1 MNETVEMLKKIRNA
15 LMRISRKVAD
25 LKTSD
30 LALQLETMRKLM
42 IVVDQFSEMI
52 DYNNVSASTLR
63 LLRNALV
70 TISRDISMMRMSVDL
85 EMKSQLEIIRKL
97 TAIVNKLDKLIEKLG
112 SDQDE

>member
-1 MNETVEMLKKIRNA
+1 MSETIDMLKKIRAA
-15 LMRISRKVAD
+15 LMRISRRVAD

-85 EMKSQLEIIRKL
+85 EMKSQLEILRRL
-97 TAIVNKLDKLIEKLG
+97 TAIINRLDRLLEKLG
-112 SDQDE
+112 GDQNE